1 MMTEAVMDQ
10 NANDLAET
18 RRRGERE
25 KGTNISL

>member
-10 NANDLAET
+10 SAKDLAET
-18 RRRGERE
+18 GRRGE